1 MLNPALLVP
10 MLLSLRR
17 LKLAFAVLPQ
27 EGTIHLLVCLELFF
41 EELASSL
48 VYPWQSSIILAFSLL
63 ASFVLPPPCRFF
75 LLHFLGSLVQ
85 LEVEVV
91 DGAADLMAIET
102 FGARQWLEA
111 RAVNCLRKLVE
122 LLRIQHL
129 ARIVEQGRHSPAV
142 CLIQIELYLAF

>member
-1 MLNPALLVP
+1 M
-10 MLLSLRR
+10 
-17 LKLAFAVLPQ
+17 
-27 EGTIHLLVCLELFF
+27 
-41 EELASSL
+41 
-48 VYPWQSSIILAFSLL
+48 
-63 ASFVLPPPCRFF
+63 LPPLCRFF

-111 RAVNCLRKLVE
+111 RTVNCLRKLVE

-129 ARIVEQGRHSPAV
+129 ARIVEQGRHSPV
-142 CLIQIELYLAF
+142 VFLIQIELYLAF